1 VATDRC
7 KVVFSNL
14 LMHYISTATQRNEF
28 HCNWRKGEDENMFDK
43 NHAKEAEHYEKNG
56 TKFWS
61 LRDEHEYVPSLVP
74 TFYPQR

>member
-1 VATDRC
+1 
-7 KVVFSNL
+7 
-14 LMHYISTATQRNEF
+14 
-28 HCNWRKGEDENMFDK
+28 MFDK